1 MVATMFSRHNQNL
14 QVPALSLQMALTL
27 LDFQQ
32 LTKYTDQSQ
41 SETWEVD

>member
-32 LTKYTDQSQ
+32 LTKYTRPESIRNL
-41 SETWEVD
+41 EVD